1 MIIEYPLLSEKAV
14 NMIEKENKLA
24 FAVSKNATKKQIK
37 EEFEKMYNVKVAE
50 VNTVMGI
57 KGKKKAFI
65 RLKPEFKAMDLAT
78 KLKLI

>member
-1 MIIEYPLLSEKAV
+1 MMIEYPMLSEKAV
-14 NMIEKENKLA
+14 NMIEKENKMV
-24 FAVSKNATKKQIK
+24 FIVKKEATKKQIK
-37 EEFEKMYNVKVAE
+37 EEFEKTYGVKVAE
-50 VNTVMGI
+50 VNTVLGI